1 MIVVIGDFISDI
13 YVYGST
19 NRISPESPIPVF
31 EKDFQ
36 ETKSGGAGNVV
47 NNLVAL
53 GSKVVHYGT
62 NNSTKY
68 RFIVDNHIVFR
79 MDEEQYVANNYVPK
93 FNLKN
98 CNYVVLSDYNKG
110 YLHNS
115 QDIIDYC
122 RKRNTRVIVD
132 AKKSIVNYKNAD
144 IVKMNNKECKQFV
157 LKNYNNIKMALTDN
171 NIGAIVV
178 TRGADG
184 ASIITKDG
192 TTHIP
197 TEQHQVIDVTGAGD
211 IFTASLA
218 FFLDQGKT
226 LKQACEKAVKL
237 SSISVTKFG
246 TYVLQ
251 PEDIRHAYTVFTNGC
266 FDILHR
272 GHIEY
277 LKQSKRLGSKLIVG
291 LNSDDSIKKLKGI
304 HRPFNNQ
311 HDRKAVLES
320 LDFVDDVIIFDD
332 DTPYQL
338 IKKLQPDIITKGGD
352 YTVENVV
359 GHDLANTVIIP
370 YIEGYST
377 TNILERSN
385 DS

>member
-1 MIVVIGDFISDI
+1 MIVVVGDFITDI

-36 ETKSGGAGNVV
+36 ETISGGAGNVV
-47 NNLVAL
+47 KNLEAL

-62 NNSTKY
+62 NNSKKY
-68 RFIVDNHIVFR
+68 RYVVDNHIVFR
-79 MDEEQYVANNYVPK
+79 MDQEQYVANKSVPK

-122 RKRNTRVIVD
+122 HKRNSKVIVD

-144 IVKMNNKECKQFV
+144 IVKMNHKETSKFI
-157 LKNYNNIKMALTDN
+157 LKKYSSIKIALVEN

-184 ASIITKDG
+184 ASIVTRDG
-192 TTHIP
+192 IINIP

-211 IFTASLA
+211 IFTATLA

-226 LKQACEKAVKL
+226 LKQACEKAVRL

-272 GHIEY
+272 GHVEY
-277 LKQSKRLGSKLIVG
+277 LKQSKRLGSRLIVG
-291 LNSDDSIKKLKGI
+291 LNSDDSIRKLKGI

-320 LDFVDDVIIFDD
+320 LDFVDDVIIFDEE
-332 DTPYQL
+332 TPYQL
-338 IKKLQPDIITKGGD
+338 IKRLQPDIITKGGD
-352 YTVENVV
+352 YTIDAVV
-359 GHDLANTVIIP
+359 GNDLADVVILP
-370 YIEGYST
+370 YVDDYST
-377 TNILERSN
+377 TKILEKYSG
-385 DS
+385 